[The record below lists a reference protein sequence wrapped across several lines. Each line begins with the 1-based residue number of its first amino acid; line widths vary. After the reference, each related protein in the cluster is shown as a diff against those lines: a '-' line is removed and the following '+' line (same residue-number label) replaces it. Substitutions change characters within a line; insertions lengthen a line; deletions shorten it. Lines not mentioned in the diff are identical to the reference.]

1 MQKILFIILFDLFCS
16 ASLFSQNIH
25 QIKSY
30 SDDQFEKGN
39 YSVALKEYQR
49 VQLFDNEKIYNDIY
63 SKIASIYFN
72 QADYNNAIRY
82 LNFAWTVEQNDSLKF
97 EIAINKTLCNLLL
110 NDNYTA
116 LTELFDI
123 SEYNSEYF
131 RNKKS
136 LYTGICY
143 FGLAD
148 YGESISYLVQLV
160 DSVGA
165 IKLNK
170 IFTDY
175 IRYIKKYNPE
185 KIELMSSIFPGLGQ
199 IYMGEVGSGLNS
211 IVLLTAIVAY
221 AYYTTSIYGLIDGAL
236 VLSSWF
242 YRYYKGGAIKANIA
256 AQEKLTKKKTQVY
269 NKILSTI
276 EYQHQKTKL

>member
-1 MQKILFIILFDLFCS
+1 MQKILFITLFNLFAG

-49 VQLFDNEKIYNDIY
+49 VQLFDNEKLYNDIY

-97 EIAINKTLCNLLL
+97 ELAFKKTLCNLLL

-131 RNKKS
+131 QNKKN

-148 YGESISYLVQLV
+148 YGESNSYLVQLV

-165 IKLNK
+165 IGLDK
-170 IFTDY
+170 IFTEY

-185 KIELMSSIFPGLGQ
+185 KIELMSSILPGLGQ
-199 IYMGEVGSGLNS
+199 IYIGKIGSGINS
-211 IVLLTAIVAY
+211 ITLLTGIVAY
-221 AYYTTSIYGLIDGAL
+221 AYYTTSAYGWIDGAL

-242 YRYYKGGAIKANIA
+242 YRYYKGGALKANIA
-256 AQEKLTKKKTQVY
+256 AREKIEKKKIQIY
-269 NKILSTI
+269 SEILTCI
-276 EYQHQKTKL
+276 ENHQKTKL